1 MAEDYQIEEE
11 SVHEDEPISIMD
23 FEELKQLILMK
34 NGKRIQD
41 DDAEAT
47 IFTIHQYFLEKF
59 TQEQSRLFGVQLQSF
74 VDALSNGSS
83 QLEKGVNT
91 ALRSLQDEV
100 LNGYVRDNLAKIT
113 EQTKLVDKQASI
125 SSEIVKQFRTHRK
138 TLVIITAANIGGM
151 LLTILLWLSIWLS

>member
-1 MAEDYQIEEE
+1 MSEEHINENSDLQIEDNRMDDLNRFIWERHGL
-11 SVHEDEPISIMD
+11 SFDLDDPISV
-23 FEELKQLILMK
+23 
-34 NGKRIQD
+34 
-41 DDAEAT
+41 T
-47 IFTIHQYFLEKF
+47 WTIHEYFLEKF

-74 VDALSNGSS
+74 VDALTSGSS
-83 QLEKGVNT
+83 ELEKGVNT

-100 LNGYVRDNLAKIT
+100 LQGYVRDNLAKIT

-138 TLVIITAANIGGM
+138 TLLIITATNIGGL